1 MDWLWKVFLAGYVA
15 TGTCGSP
22 FVDGQN
28 KPDQQT
34 SQDMPMENPKDP
46 VPPTP
51 PPPPTKTLSW
61 QKVNVPG
68 YQDGAFKKMI
78 GYSGKP
84 KYPNAPDE
92 VIFLSKGKNNVVVQV
107 ANRNL
112 SGFLLESNLKENL
125 ASYEIMD
132 MDVVIKDSVLQ
143 NIKLAGNTSLGG
155 GSAFFGWQFAGPYT
169 LSTQCDF
176 TGRYG
181 YPSPSVTKNLV
192 AVHGRTAV
200 GDNGVFFDD
209 NYKGFCHLFTRDNS
223 SGMGNRA
230 VWRYNS
236 LNGVWVGTNKQFLI
250 GKSNSGSGDLIA
262 TMPSPVEDPITK
274 GYPQDIT
281 YFEDTMGDGLNA
293 IFGISDTD
301 VMVVGNNATVMHYDG
316 VKWTDLLVPAD
327 LSGVKF
333 TTVRSTPSG
342 GYIMGA
348 EGGKVLIYS
357 NGEWRWKIHQLPTT
371 SRVLSVYAWDDQ
383 DIYVLADDGL
393 YRFYLH

>member
-51 PPPPTKTLSW
+51 PPPTKILSW

-68 YQDGAFKKMI
+68 YPDGAFKKMI
-78 GYSGKP
+78 GRSRGG
-84 KYPNAPDE
+84 PDE
-92 VIFLSKGKNNVVVQV
+92 VVLLSKGRNNFIKQIT
-107 ANRNL
+107 NRDLTGYTIDSDYKKYL
-112 SGFLLESNLKENL
+112 SD
-125 ASYEIMD
+125 YEITD
-132 MDVVIKDSVLQ
+132 IDLDKDGYVHTV
-143 NIKLAGNTSLGG
+143 GNTTDNGG
-155 GSAFFGWQFAGPYT
+155 RAFRDGAGPYT
-169 LSTQCDF
+169 LSTRCDF
-176 TGRYG
+176 GGRYG

-236 LNGVWVGTNKQFLI
+236 LNGVWVGTNKQFMI
-250 GKSNSGSGDLIA
+250 GKSNAGSGDLIA
-262 TMPSPVEDPITK
+262 TMPYPVSDPLT
-274 GYPQDIT
+274 GTHPLDIT
-281 YFEDTMGDGLNA
+281 YFEDTMGAGLNA

-301 VMVVGNNATVMHYDG
+301 VMVVGNNATVIHYDG

-327 LSGVKF
+327 VSGVKF

-371 SRVLSVYAWDDQ
+371 SNVLSVYAWDDQ
-383 DIYVLADDGL
+383 DTYVLADDGL
-393 YRFYLH
+393 YRYYLH

>member
-61 QKVNVPG
+61 QKITVPG
-68 YQDGAFKKMI
+68 YQDGAFKKII
-78 GYSGKP
+78 GRSRGG
-84 KYPNAPDE
+84 PDE
-92 VIFLSKGKNNVVVQV
+92 VVLLSKGRNNFIKQIT
-107 ANRNL
+107 NRDLTGYTIDSDYKKYL
-112 SGFLLESNLKENL
+112 SD
-125 ASYEIMD
+125 YEITD
-132 MDVVIKDSVLQ
+132 IDLDKDGYVHTV
-143 NIKLAGNTSLGG
+143 GNTTDNGG
-155 GSAFFGWQFAGPYT
+155 WAFRDGAGPY
-169 LSTQCDF
+169 STYSNCVA
-176 TGRYG
+176 GLPYSPPM
-181 YPSPSVTKNLV
+181 PSLTKNLV
-192 AVHGRTAV
+192 AVHHGVAV
-200 GDNGVFFDD
+200 GDNGVFFDA
-209 NYKGFCHLFTRDNS
+209 NYKGFCHLFNMDNY
-223 SGMGNRA
+223 NRPIL
-230 VWRYNS
+230 WRYNT
-236 LNGVWVGTNKQFLI
+236 LTGVWVGTKKQFFI
-250 GKSNSGSGDLIA
+250 GKTNSGSGDLIA
-262 TMPSPVEDPITK
+262 MMPYPFAPVLY
-274 GYPQDIT
+274 GQDIT
-281 YFEDTMGDGLNA
+281 YFEDTMGAGLNA

-301 VMVVGNNATVMHYDG
+301 VMAVGNNATVMHYDG

-371 SRVLSVYAWDDQ
+371 SNVLSVYAWDDQ

-393 YRFYLH
+393 YRYYLH

>member
-22 FVDGQN
+22 FVDGQS

-61 QKVNVPG
+61 QKITVPG
-68 YQDGAFKKMI
+68 YQDGAFKKII
-78 GYSGKP
+78 GESFGP
-84 KYPNAPDE
+84 KYPNAPDK
-92 VIFLSKGKNNVVVQV
+92 VWLLSKGKNNVVVQV
-107 ANRNL
+107 SNRDL
-112 SGFLLESNLKENL
+112 SGVLLESNLKENL
-125 ASYEIMD
+125 GNYEIMD
-132 MDVVIKDSVLQ
+132 MDIVPVSFGTSSGP
-143 NIKLAGNTSLGG
+143 KLTGNTFLGG
-155 GSAFFGWQFAGPYT
+155 GSAFFGWQFTGPYK
-169 LSTQCDF
+169 LSNNCDNAM
-176 TGRYG
+176 
-181 YPSPSVTKNLV
+181 YPPTPSVTKNLV
-192 AVHGRTAV
+192 AVHRGVAV
-200 GDNGVFFDD
+200 GDNGVFFDA
-209 NYKGFCHLFTRDNS
+209 NYNGFCHLLTRDINA
-223 SGMGNRA
+223 GNIS

-236 LNGVWVGTNKQFLI
+236 LNGVWVGTNKQFFI

-262 TMPSPVEDPITK
+262 IVPYPAEYKAGGSPKDML
-274 GYPQDIT
+274 
-281 YFEDTMGDGLNA
+281 YFEDTMGAGLNA

-301 VMVVGNNATVMHYDG
+301 VMAVGNNATVIHYDG

-327 LSGVKF
+327 LSGIKF

-371 SRVLSVYAWDDQ
+371 SNVLSVYAWDDQ

-393 YRFYLH
+393 YRYYLH

>member
-22 FVDGQN
+22 FVDGQS

-61 QKVNVPG
+61 QKANVPG
-68 YQDGAFKKMI
+68 YPDGAFKKMI
-78 GYSGKP
+78 GRSRGG
-84 KYPNAPDE
+84 PDE
-92 VIFLSKGKNNVVVQV
+92 VVLLSKGRNNFIKQIT
-107 ANRNL
+107 NRDLTGYTIDSDYKKYL
-112 SGFLLESNLKENL
+112 SD
-125 ASYEIMD
+125 YEITD
-132 MDVVIKDSVLQ
+132 IDLDKDGYVHTV
-143 NIKLAGNTSLGG
+143 GNTTDNGG
-155 GSAFFGWQFAGPYT
+155 RAFRDGAGPYT
-169 LSTQCDF
+169 LSTRCDF
-176 TGRYG
+176 GGRYG

-250 GKSNSGSGDLIA
+250 GKSNAGSGDLIA
-262 TMPSPVEDPITK
+262 TMPYPVSDPLT
-274 GYPQDIT
+274 GTYPQDIT
-281 YFEDTMGDGLNA
+281 YFEDTMGAGLNA

-371 SRVLSVYAWDDQ
+371 SNVLSVYAWDDQ

-393 YRFYLH
+393 YRYYLH